1 MSRTQVQFSI
11 QQLEAHGHLTVKIG
25 PARRKGNI
33 HLIYEPKFA
42 PSRAEV
48 ASGRGQGG
56 PDVKAGV
63 APTSRPE
70 PLIEP
75 LTEPLIPI
83 SSISGATGV
92 APSIDE
98 SKKGNPTNVIR
109 LNGSVSNR
117 ASARCYSEEDFE
129 WVNSLIL
136 DEGKPLTI
144 QAIVAMARQPGCYEY
159 LIDGRQIG
167 AMCRDGYL
175 IRHGH
180 LIFPKSWDAEP
191 EQVPQ

>member
-1 MSRTQVQFSI
+1 MRVEALRTALHPRPADWWFAMNTKPRNDFEKWRDMWAAQVLKNRKLKARCKAVAWAISRHLNRHNRQAWPSQRTLAEEAGMSRTQVQFSI

-98 SKKGNPTNVIR
+98 SKKGNP
-109 LNGSVSNR
+109 
-117 ASARCYSEEDFE
+117 
-129 WVNSLIL
+129 
-136 DEGKPLTI
+136 
-144 QAIVAMARQPGCYEY
+144 
-159 LIDGRQIG
+159 
-167 AMCRDGYL
+167 
-175 IRHGH
+175 
-180 LIFPKSWDAEP
+180 
-191 EQVPQ
+191 